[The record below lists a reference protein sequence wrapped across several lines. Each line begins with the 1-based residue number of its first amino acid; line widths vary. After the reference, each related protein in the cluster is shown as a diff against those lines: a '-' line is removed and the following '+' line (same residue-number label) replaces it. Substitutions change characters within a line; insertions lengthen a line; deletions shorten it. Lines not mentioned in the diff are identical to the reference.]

1 MSAKLQ
7 EQLKQ
12 KTDRELLEMQT
23 YSKLNSEKHLDR
35 ISKNL
40 QFFFWLAL
48 IGIIYFIWAL
58 LTTANT
64 VMNSNPY

>member
-48 IGIIYFIWAL
+48 IGILYSIWVI
-58 LTTANT
+58 ANT
-64 VMNSNPY
+64 TNAAMNSSM